1 MEESRKKRFLIAAS
15 NKYVFAILIYFMQI
29 TQDLLNDLGCAEI
42 PQIHVLNKADL
53 VDLNQHNEPDTV
65 WISAKNGTGTDELLR
80 AICAHLPQT
89 AKRMRLCI
97 PYAEGGFLQL
107 LREEGKLFSEE
118 YTADGTLVDI
128 TVDVKRQKKA
138 AEYEVKPE

>member
-1 MEESRKKRFLIAAS
+1 
-15 NKYVFAILIYFMQI
+15 
-29 TQDLLNDLGCAEI
+29 
-42 PQIHVLNKADL
+42 
-53 VDLNQHNEPDTV
+53 
-65 WISAKNGTGTDELLR
+65 
-80 AICAHLPQT
+80 
-89 AKRMRLCI
+89 MRLCI